1 MSTRRRIILV
11 FIALFLISLACEA
24 AIGDTSEIVPTT
36 VVIPTQAAA
45 SQPTSA
51 SLPTVLPGVSLGKIP
66 YQAVVRISAIENG
79 QESWWGSGSIISPD
93 GLILTNAHVVL
104 GDKYYPAGKLQI
116 ELTVKEDSPPQPAYY
131 AEVMQAEPTLDIAI
145 IRITTDL
152 SGNPVDRAMLNLPAV
167 PLGNSDDLHMG
178 DPLTIIGYPLI
189 GGNTV
194 TLTRGEVSGFTSEQN
209 YGDRAFIKTSATISG
224 GNSGGLAAD
233 EKGVLVGI
241 PTQLGYGG
249 EDQFVDC
256 RRLADTNRDGVIDE
270 NDSCVPGGGFINA
283 LRPINLAK
291 PLIEAAQRG
300 EVGIGQAPAEQ
311 ANLPTSGNVLY
322 EDDFS
327 SPGSGWDDGGVDIGS
342 THYLNGAYQIEV
354 IKQQSYVWGN
364 PYQSFGD
371 VAVGVNAQVFQSTG
385 QGDFGILCHYQ
396 DVDNFYALEV
406 SEDGFFAIWKRMKGE
421 TQNLVEWQSSSDI
434 PQDGGVVTIEALCSG
449 SELALA
455 VNGVVLA
462 RVSDNSF
469 NSGDVGLV
477 AGTWEK
483 GDLVVG
489 FDNLKVY
496 KP

>member
-1 MSTRRRIILV
+1 MSTRRKGILIFIIFV
-11 FIALFLISLACEA
+11 LISLACQ
-24 AIGDTSEIVPTT
+24 V
-36 VVIPTQAAA
+36 A
-45 SQPTSA
+45 SGETLETQPTMVVFPTHASAPQPTFA
-51 SLPTVLPGVSLGKIP
+51 SLPNLLPGASLGKIP
-66 YQAVVRISAIENG
+66 FQAVVRISAMENG

-104 GDKYYPAGKLQI
+104 GDKYYPVEELQVAM
-116 ELTVKEDSPPQPAYY
+116 TVKEDSPPKLAYY
-131 AEVMQAEPTLDIAI
+131 AEVVQAEPTLDIAI
-145 IRITTDL
+145 IRITADL
-152 SGNPVDRAMLNLPAV
+152 NGNPVDRATLNLPAV

-189 GGNTV
+189 GGNTI
-194 TLTRGEVSGFTSEQN
+194 TLTRGDVSGFTSEQN

-233 EKGVLVGI
+233 ENGVLVGV

-270 NDSCVPGGGFINA
+270 YDSCVPGGGFINA

-291 PLIEAAQRG
+291 PLVEAAQRG
-300 EVGIGQAPAEQ
+300 EASIGQVPAGQ
-311 ANLPTSGNVLY
+311 ANIITSGNVLY

-327 SPGSGWDDGGVDIGS
+327 NPASGWDDGGGDIGS
-342 THYLNGAYQIEV
+342 THYVNNAYQIEV
-354 IKQQSYVWGN
+354 VKEQSFVWGN

-385 QGDFGILCHYQ
+385 EGDFGILCHYQ
-396 DVDNFYALEV
+396 DVDNFYALEI

-421 TQNLVEWQSSSDI
+421 TQNLIEWQASSDI
-434 PQDGGVVTIEALCSG
+434 PQDGSVVTIEALCSG

-455 VNGVVLA
+455 VNGLVLT

-469 NSGDVGLV
+469 SGGDVGLL

-483 GDLVVG
+483 GGLIVG
-489 FDNLKVY
+489 FDKFKVY
-496 KP
+496 QP

>member
-1 MSTRRRIILV
+1 MSNRRSVMLV
-11 FIALFLISLACEA
+11 FIILFLFSLACQATSGE
-24 AIGDTSEIVPTT
+24 TSENLPTT
-36 VVIPTQAAA
+36 VVIPTHTAA
-45 SQPTSA
+45 SQPTFA
-51 SLPTVLPGVSLGKIP
+51 SLPTLFPGASLGKIP
-66 YQAVVRISAIENG
+66 YQAVVRISAIQNG
-79 QESWWGSGSIISPD
+79 EESWWGSGSIISPD

-104 GDKYYPAGKLQI
+104 GDKYYPVEQLQVA
-116 ELTVKEDSPPQPAYY
+116 LTVREDSPPQPAYY
-131 AEVMQAEPTLDIAI
+131 AEVVQAEPSLDIAV
-145 IRITTDL
+145 IRILTDL
-152 SGNPVDRAMLNLPAV
+152 NGNPVDRATLDLPTV

-178 DPLTIIGYPLI
+178 DLLTIIGYPLI

-194 TLTRGEVSGFTSEQN
+194 TLTRGDVSGFTSEQN

-233 EKGVLVGI
+233 EKGVLVGV

-291 PLIEAAQRG
+291 PLVEAAMRG
-300 EVGIGQAPAEQ
+300 GVSIGQAPVEQ
-311 ANLPTSGNVLY
+311 ANLPTSGNILY
-322 EDDFS
+322 EDGFS
-327 SPGSGWDDGGVDIGS
+327 NPGSGWDDGGGDIGS
-342 THYLNGAYQIEV
+342 THYVNGGYQIEV
-354 IKQQSYVWGN
+354 VKDQSYVWGN

-385 QGDFGILCHYQ
+385 EGDFGILCHYQ
-396 DVDNFYALEV
+396 DMDNFYALEV
-406 SEDGFFAIWKRMKGE
+406 SEDGFFAIWKRSKGE
-421 TQNLVEWQSSSDI
+421 TQNMIEWQASSDI
-434 PQDGGVVTIEALCSG
+434 PQDGSVVTLEALCSG
-449 SELALA
+449 SELALV
-455 VNGVVLA
+455 VNGVVVA

-469 NSGDVGLV
+469 SGGDVGLV

-489 FDNLKVY
+489 FDNFKVY
-496 KP
+496 QP